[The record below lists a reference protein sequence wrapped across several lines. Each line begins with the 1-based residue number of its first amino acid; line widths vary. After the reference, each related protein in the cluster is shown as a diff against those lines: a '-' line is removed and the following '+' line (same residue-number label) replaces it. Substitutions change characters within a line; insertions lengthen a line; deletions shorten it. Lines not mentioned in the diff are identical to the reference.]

1 MVVNAINEDFIIKMN
16 LLGKK
21 REPFLFV
28 IDYELQEPLIIP
40 LEQAAESNIFF
51 SINGIKNFN
60 QPQVKFQ
67 GLIFRK
73 FPVSYVLYKKSFDQ
87 VLKHIQYGNSFLT
100 NLTFPTDIET
110 NLKLEEIFYH
120 SNAPFRLLF
129 KDQFVVFSP
138 ELFVRIRN
146 GKISSYPMKGTIDA
160 SHPDAGA
167 ILLNDPKETS
177 EHHTITDLIRNDLS
191 IVATNV
197 KVERFRYIDEV
208 ITHDKRLLQ
217 ISSEISGILPEN
229 WMDNLGTIFAKLLP
243 AGSICGAPKMKTL
256 EIIRESEICSRGF
269 YTGVFGVFDGQ
280 NVESAVMI
288 RFIENT
294 NGKLV
299 YRSGGGIT
307 VFSDPEKEYQE
318 MIDKVYLPIY

>member
-1 MVVNAINEDFIIKMN
+1 MKNAIIECFIDNMN
-16 LLGKK
+16 LLGKE
-21 REPFLFV
+21 RQPFFFML
-28 IDYELQEPLIIP
+28 DYELKKPFIIP
-40 LEQAAESNIFF
+40 LEQAFENDILY
-51 SINGIKNFN
+51 SINGIKNYN
-60 QPQVKFQ
+60 QIQLKSQEF
-67 GLIFRK
+67 IFRK
-73 FPVSYVLYKKSFDQ
+73 YPIKYELYKKSFDQ
-87 VLKHIQYGNSFLT
+87 VLTHIQYGNSFLT

-110 NLKLEEIFYH
+110 NLTMEEIFYQ
-120 SNAPFRLLF
+120 SYSPFRLLF

-138 ELFVRIRN
+138 ELFVRIRER
-146 GKISSYPMKGTIDA
+146 KISSFPMKGTIDA
-160 SHPDAGA
+160 SIADAET

-191 IVATNV
+191 IVADDV
-197 KVERFRYIDEV
+197 KVEKFRYIDEV

-217 ISSEISGILPEN
+217 VSSEISGILPEN
-229 WMDNLGTIFAKLLP
+229 WKDNLGSIFAKLLP

-256 EIIRESEICSRGF
+256 EIIRDSEICPRGY
-269 YTGVFGVFDGQ
+269 YTGVFGIFDGQ

-318 MIDKVYLPIY
+318 LIDKVYLPFI